1 MSRQVFIR
9 SYGEFAQ
16 YNTTETLS
24 PNTWTYVLMSKNQPY
39 ISVNGL
45 MQLIRNRPQTQL
57 FDVSKQTLKR
67 SKSNTNL
74 TAFNGTKQGALCH
87 KGLKPTNL

>member
-24 PNTWTYVLMSKNQPY
+24 PNTWTYVLIARNQQY

-45 MQLIRNRPQTQL
+45 MQLVRNRPQTHQSY
-57 FDVSKQTLKR
+57 FYKMPR
-67 SKSNTNL
+67 STTMSNLDTV
-74 TAFNGTKQGALCH
+74 NGTKPGV
-87 KGLKPTNL
+87 

>member
-1 MSRQVFIR
+1 MSRQIFIR

-24 PNTWTYVLMSKNQPY
+24 PNTWTYVLMARNQQY

-45 MQLIRNRPQTQL
+45 MQLIRNRPQTQQ
-57 FDVSKQTLKR
+57 SYINKMPR
-67 SKSNTNL
+67 SKAILNL
-74 TAFNGTKQGALCH
+74 NAVNGTKPGV
-87 KGLKPTNL
+87 